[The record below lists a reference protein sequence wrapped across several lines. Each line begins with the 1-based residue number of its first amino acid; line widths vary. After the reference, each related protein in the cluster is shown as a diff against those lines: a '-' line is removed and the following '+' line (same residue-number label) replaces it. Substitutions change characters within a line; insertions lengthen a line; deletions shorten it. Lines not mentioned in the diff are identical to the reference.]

1 MMNARQNGFTL
12 VEIALFF
19 RMIAMLRDSYRKLE
33 AERPLLAEGKSP
45 NSAYERLLW
54 RKLPTINHMSSI
66 FSPFI
71 KHET

>member
-33 AERPLLAEGKSP
+33 DERPLLAGTSQMPLTLACPLRALSGPPAFPLEC
-45 NSAYERLLW
+45 LL
-54 RKLPTINHMSSI
+54 
-66 FSPFI
+66 F
-71 KHET
+71 HE

>member
-33 AERPLLAEGKSP
+33 DERPLLAGTSQMP
-45 NSAYERLLW
+45 LTLACPLRALSRLSL
-54 RKLPTINHMSSI
+54 LDFECPL
-66 FSPFI
+66 
-71 KHET
+71 